1 MALYIAVTIL
11 ALFAAGHIVRPVNGQ
26 DALHLSRR
34 AYLSR
39 TCMLLLFLVLF
50 LPEALRVNT
59 GNDYN
64 RYMEFMHLVNSNA
77 YVPTEIGFNTL
88 VKALF
93 ALSGF
98 ENYILVFAVFA
109 ALTIGFFLLAI
120 YEQAEDFFFSFA
132 LFMLF
137 GYYFQSYNTVRYYLA
152 LAMVT
157 WASRFLVERRY
168 VPFLATVAAAA
179 AFHKSVLVV
188 LLLYPLAVIPWKK
201 WIYAAGAVLCGSFL
215 LLPDFWL
222 RVVVRLYPSYENTP
236 YLEGSSFSLV
246 NIARCVLVLA
256 LAFYAGRVGKN
267 AGEDRPAGRNT
278 DSASAA
284 AGEEAA
290 GKRRERFWLHQC
302 LMALAIYL
310 TCSFLPFVS
319 RIGYYLT
326 VSQIF
331 FVPALI
337 RALPEKSAV
346 LPGGKRIMVRR
357 VIRAAAFAAALLF
370 FVSFLRRM
378 SSPTVQILPYR
389 SWVFTERLTTMT
401 EMND

>member
-1 MALYIAVTIL
+1 
-11 ALFAAGHIVRPVNGQ
+11 
-26 DALHLSRR
+26 
-34 AYLSR
+34 
-39 TCMLLLFLVLF
+39 MLV

-256 LAFYAGRVGKN
+256 LAFYAGRAGKN

-278 DSASAA
+278 DSASTA

-326 VSQIF
+326 VSQVF

>member
-11 ALFAAGHIVRPVNGQ
+11 ALFAAGYIVRPVNGQ

-256 LAFYAGRVGKN
+256 LAFYAGRAGKN

-326 VSQIF
+326 VSQVF

-370 FVSFLRRM
+370 FFSFLRRM

>member
-256 LAFYAGRVGKN
+256 LAVYAGRVGKN

-326 VSQIF
+326 VSQVF

>member
-11 ALFAAGHIVRPVNGQ
+11 ALFAAGYIVRPVNGQ

-256 LAFYAGRVGKN
+256 LAFYAGRAGKN

-326 VSQIF
+326 VSQVF